1 MDPGKDGSTR
11 GAAAIGFPGLGG
23 TGMRYLV
30 VPQLVGAMGLA
41 VSHGKVCTSGGGLAP
56 FLLLDWQSDL
66 MSVDKYSVCPCGTGK
81 KIKFCCKESVSELD
95 AVLSMVEGGQV
106 VPALDQLSSILQEH
120 PNAAW
125 ALAIR
130 GRLLLD
136 LREYD
141 SLSENAERFIRLQP
155 SNPLA
160 LTQRAAANLFHG
172 EVEDATASMLEALT
186 ESGSD
191 VDSFVLDVSS
201 VLAYSLAQRGTF
213 LTARVYATLS
223 MMATGYEGGQ
233 ASVSVLRQMNS
244 APTISQLMKT
254 VPQPIGRPGDA
265 QWGERYDEAANLLR
279 SNKIDLAESK
289 FESLRR
295 TVPNEPAILSG
306 LLTCAI
312 WRGNTDAQSELLK
325 KLSECESLDFEE
337 RVRNRAMSALV
348 DPTSAEISIPIMKM
362 YADLDNPE
370 QIEMSLMA
378 SSRFVVLPPDL
389 LAGMRTTEDEV
400 PPRCGFQM
408 LDRDKPDSLEVLP
421 PIDEVPEAIA
431 LVFVYGKQTDR
442 EARLEVLDV
451 RKPLLNEVKEGI
463 QDAVGDLELNELK
476 GELLPMLVACQPAVA
491 MIRFQAKPAEAEKL
505 QSGLMAARMPKA
517 ITSIETPMLDGGSL
531 ASTCDD
537 ESKLFER
544 TVMMR
549 IVEQYDALV
558 AKGQGIIDEAY
569 RIAKLEPQPM
579 LKPAPGDVETIANE
593 DLNRIDC
600 SDLDAESQIYLLQR
614 AQQVSATPTV
624 RRVAKQ
630 LIGTELAEEQK
641 PAKMLAYMTLI
652 NAAEGN
658 EQAIELMDEA
668 KAFAEANNI
677 PTANLLLSEVG
688 LRLSAGD
695 GPGFQNAVETL
706 SRQYGNEP
714 EVMAKLQQTLMAYG
728 LISPDGTPR
737 QAPGGP
743 GPATEQGGGGG
754 ELWTPDSGAPAPE
767 SGGGGGGKLWVP
779 GMD

>member
-1 MDPGKDGSTR
+1 
-11 GAAAIGFPGLGG
+11 
-23 TGMRYLV
+23 
-30 VPQLVGAMGLA
+30 MGLA
-41 VSHGKVCTSGGGLAP
+41 VSHGKVCAPGGGLAP

-254 VPQPIGRPGDA
+254 VPQPIGRPNDA

-295 TVPNEPAILSG
+295 TVPKEPAILSG

-378 SSRFVVLPPDL
+378 SSRFVSLPPDL

-408 LDRDKPDSLEVLP
+408 LDRDKPDSLEILP

-442 EARLEVLDV
+442 EARLEILDV
-451 RKPLLNEVKEGI
+451 RKPLLSQVKEGV
-463 QDAVGDLELNELK
+463 QDAVGDLDLTELK

-505 QSGLMAARMPKA
+505 QNGLMAERMPKA
-517 ITSIETPMLDGGSL
+517 IASIETPMLDGGSL

-579 LKPAPGDVETIANE
+579 IKAASGDVETIANE

-600 SDLDAESQIYLLQR
+600 SDLDAESLIYLLQR

-737 QAPGGP
+737 QAPGAP
-743 GPATEQGGGGG
+743 GPAAEQGGGGG
-754 ELWTPDSGAPAPE
+754 ELWTPESGAPAPE